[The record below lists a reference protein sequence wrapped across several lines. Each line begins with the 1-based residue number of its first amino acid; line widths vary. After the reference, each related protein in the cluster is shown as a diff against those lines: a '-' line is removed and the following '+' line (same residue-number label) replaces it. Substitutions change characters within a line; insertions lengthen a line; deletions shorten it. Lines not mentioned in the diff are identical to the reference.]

1 MASSGIV
8 GCAAQRCLQWAKR
21 GLDNVSSRNYLGYVN
36 LIRRTLEIDPGTD
49 ARLDAI
55 AAERGQDVSTVLAEA
70 LALLDSVVD
79 ITEADLGEDRRR
91 LGEFMRTREA
101 IPLDEVKTWVAS
113 WDSAGELAR
122 PTSRKIG

>member
-1 MASSGIV
+1 M
-8 GCAAQRCLQWAKR
+8 QWAKR